1 METIHDIDSIRR
13 RTRTWREAGER
24 VAFVPTMG
32 NLHAGHLRLVEEA
45 RRRAERVLASVFV
58 NPLQFGPDEDFDTYP
73 RTLAEDSA
81 KLESLGTDALFAPNE
96 ATMYPTGREA
106 ATRIEVPGLS
116 DILCGA
122 SRPGFFVGVATV
134 VAKLFNIVAP
144 HVAVFGEKDFQQ
156 LLVIRRMV
164 ADLNL
169 DLEIVGV
176 PTVREADGLAMSSRN
191 AYLGEVERAEAPAL
205 YRTLEAVR
213 DHLLAGERDFAALES
228 QAALRL
234 EAAGLRPDY
243 VSIRRSEDL
252 AAPDQR
258 DKALIVLGAA
268 WLGGARLIDNL
279 RV

>member
-1 METIHDIDSIRR
+1 METIHDIDGMRR
-13 RTRTWREAGER
+13 CTRAWREAGER

-45 RRRAERVLASVFV
+45 RRRGERVVASVFV
-58 NPLQFGPDEDFDTYP
+58 NPLQFGPNEDFESYP
-73 RTLAEDSA
+73 RTLAQDSA
-81 KLESLGTDALFAPNE
+81 KLEGLDVDALFAPNE
-96 ATMYPTGREA
+96 STMYPNGREA

-116 DILCGA
+116 DILCGV

-144 HVAVFGEKDFQQ
+144 HVAIFGEKDYQQ

-169 DLEIVGV
+169 DLDIVGV
-176 PTVREADGLAMSSRN
+176 PTVREPDGLAMSSRN
-191 AYLGEVERAEAPAL
+191 AYLGDVERAEAPAL
-205 YRTLEAVR
+205 YGTLETVR
-213 DHLLAGERDFAALES
+213 DHLLAGERDFAALEA

-252 AAPDQR
+252 ALPEEG
-258 DKALIVLGAA
+258 DKALIVLAAA

>member
-1 METIHDIDSIRR
+1 MDTIHDIDSMRR
-13 RTRTWREAGER
+13 CTATWRAEGRR
-24 VAFVPTMG
+24 VGFVPTMG

-45 RRRAERVLASVFV
+45 RSRAERVVVSVFV
-58 NPLQFGPDEDFDTYP
+58 NPLQFGPSEDFDTYP

-81 KLESLGTDALFAPNE
+81 KLERLGVDVLFAPAE
-96 ATMYPTGREA
+96 SQMYPWGREA
-106 ATRIEVPGLS
+106 ATRVEVPALS

-144 HVAVFGEKDFQQ
+144 HVTIFGEKDFQQ

-169 DLEIVGV
+169 DLEVVGV
-176 PTVREADGLAMSSRN
+176 PTVREPDGLAMSSRN
-191 AYLGEVERAEAPAL
+191 GYLSEAERGIAPAL
-205 YRTLEAVR
+205 YRTLESVR
-213 DHLLAGERDFAALES
+213 DRLLAGERDFDALEADAS
-228 QAALRL
+228 RRL
-234 EAAGLRPDY
+234 DGAGLRPDY

-252 AAPDQR
+252 GSPEAR
-258 DKALIVLGAA
+258 DKALIVLAAA